1 MSLGLNKTK
10 RRIASIRSTQKIT
23 KAMGMVAAVKLR
35 RFRDIVDRCEE
46 YARGM
51 HEVMGELLLHDEQT
65 KTHYS
70 CENEG
75 VQSTLY
81 IVVTSSLGLCAGYN
95 NNIFK
100 FLESIVDP
108 EHDIVAPL
116 GEKGK
121 THFGHDVKYKT
132 VDVTLPP
139 VDKTMSAKQIT
150 QLCSQIKAAFNE
162 KRVKKVVLVYTHYVN
177 SISFVPEQET
187 LLPLSIEPTPR
198 VDENYCPPLFEPSA
212 RTQIHSLLPYYLG
225 SRIYYR
231 IAESQL
237 CEQAS
242 RRNAMDNA
250 NDNADELLSKLTIEY
265 NKARQTAITQEIV
278 EVVSGSANAT
288 N

>member
-35 RFRDIVDRCEE
+35 RFRDLVDKGEE
-46 YARGM
+46 YAKGLY
-51 HEVMGELLLHDEQT
+51 EVMGELLLHDNET
-65 KTHYS
+65 HTHYS
-70 CENEG
+70 SENEG
-75 VQSTLY
+75 DLGALY
-81 IVVTSSLGLCAGYN
+81 IVVTSNLGLCAGYN

-100 FLESIVDP
+100 YLESFVDP
-108 EHDIVAPL
+108 SKDIICPL
-116 GEKGK
+116 GEKGRA
-121 THFGHDVKYKT
+121 HYLHDDRYHN
-132 VDVTLPP
+132 VDLDLPR
-139 VDKTMSAKQIT
+139 VDKTLSPKQIDA
-150 QLCSQIKAAFNE
+150 LCLNLKKAFNE
-162 KRVKKVVLVYTHYVN
+162 KRVRKVVLVYTHYVN

-187 LLPLSIEPTPR
+187 LLPLQIETTPR
-198 VDENYCPPLFEPSA
+198 EDESYCPPLFEPSA
-212 RTQIHSLLPYYLG
+212 RAQIHSLLPYYLG

>member
-35 RFRDIVDRCEE
+35 RFRDIVDRGEQ
-46 YARGM
+46 YANGLR
-51 HEVMGELLLHDEQT
+51 EVMGELMLHDEET
-65 KTHYS
+65 KTHYVS
-70 CENEG
+70 ENAEVEG
-75 VQSTLY
+75 TLY
-81 IVVTSSLGLCAGYN
+81 LVVTSNLGLCAGYN
-95 NNIFK
+95 NNVFK
-100 FLESIVDP
+100 YLEGHVDP
-108 EHDIVAPL
+108 KKDIVCPL

-121 THFGHDVKYKT
+121 AHYGHDPNFAN
-132 VDVTLPP
+132 VDLALPP
-139 VDKTMSAKQIT
+139 IDKTLSMKQVDD
-150 QLCSQIKAAFNE
+150 LCIRLKTAFNE
-162 KRVKKVVLVYTHYVN
+162 KKVRKIVLVYTHYVN
-177 SISFVPEQET
+177 SISFVPEEEV
-187 LLPLSIEPTPR
+187 LLPLQIEPVIR
-198 VDENYCPPLFEPSA
+198 EDEDWCPPLFEPSA
-212 RTQIHSLLPYYLG
+212 RQQIHSLLPYYLG
-225 SRIYYR
+225 ARIYYR

-250 NDNADELLSKLTIEY
+250 NDNADELLRKLTIEY